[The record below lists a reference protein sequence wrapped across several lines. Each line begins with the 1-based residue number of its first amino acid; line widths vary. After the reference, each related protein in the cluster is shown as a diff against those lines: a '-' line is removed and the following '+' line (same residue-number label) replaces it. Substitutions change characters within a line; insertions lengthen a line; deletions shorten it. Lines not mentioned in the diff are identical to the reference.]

1 MDATILRPTRKG
13 GLLRRGHVTAIWY
26 NLQRNPGAAQ
36 SSSSLNEILVQ
47 HNQVQVESNSRLVSC
62 TQFSSYAS
70 SFLVI
75 AEGLHIL
82 RPTRKGGRPHR
93 GSHLTA
99 MVEVGD
105 PTKTQQLG
113 ELTHVSKSWM
123 PALSSLAKGLGHTAG
138 ALQSRTWPYLVF
150 RGAFWTWPVFSQ
162 DWRPESGVY
171 LLLCTC
177 WTRFH
182 HRFHLVWGSVEHTIS
197 GV

>member
-1 MDATILRPTRKG
+1 MS
-13 GLLRRGHVTAIWY
+13 LLYGITC
-26 NLQRNPGAAQ
+26 
-36 SSSSLNEILVQ
+36 NEILVQ

-162 DWRPESGVY
+162 DWRPESVY
-171 LLLCTC
+171 LFFVCLLDQTSQ
-177 WTRFH
+177 
-182 HRFHLVWGSVEHTIS
+182 VPS
-197 GV
+197 GLGEC